1 MASTTIYC
9 GIPSSLALLGFAVT
23 HARDGQYHAID
34 SDGYDLASFDTRDE
48 AIGYLSETY
57 ADLLASEAL
66 PCFP

>member
-1 MASTTIYC
+1 MTSTTIYC

-23 HARDGQYHAID
+23 HDRDGQYHAID
-34 SDGYDLASFDTRDE
+34 SDGYDLAGFNTLAE

-57 ADLLASEAL
+57 KDLLTAEAL